1 MASTRPIYRFFKR
14 LLDFTC
20 ALALGLIL
28 LPVLLVLWVLIR
40 LRMGSP
46 VVFTQER
53 AGKDAKPFTVF
64 KFRSMIE
71 AYDEKGDPLPDA
83 ERITLFGRFLRRSSL
98 DELPQLWNVIR
109 GDMSLVGPRP
119 LFMEYVPHYSVE
131 ERRRLDVR
139 PGVTGLAQI
148 NGRNTLGWE
157 DRLRLDVE
165 YVDRASIAF
174 DLWIL
179 WRTLF
184 KVLGSEGVPSTGLD
198 PNKKFSDY
206 RKDGK
211 A

>member
-1 MASTRPIYRFFKR
+1 MASTRPIYRLFKR
-14 LLDFTC
+14 LMDFSC
-20 ALALGLIL
+20 ALLLGLIL
-28 LPVLLVLWVLIR
+28 LPVLLVLWILIR
-40 LRMGSP
+40 IRMGSP

-53 AGKDAKPFTVF
+53 AGRDAKPFTVF

-119 LFMEYVPHYSVE
+119 LFMEYVPHYSAE

-206 RKDGK
+206 RKDGQ